1 MKAFA
6 DDLRFAQGAGLAV
19 RVRTM
24 SGEEFLAGVHEVRD
38 DEGYVSLYAPE
49 HHGDDQT
56 RRKLDYDL
64 IESLTVTD
72 IQWSASDEPRG

>member
-6 DDLRFAQGAGLAV
+6 DDLRFAQTAALAV
-19 RVRTM
+19 RIRTM
-24 SGEEFLAGVHEVRD
+24 SGEEFLAGVHDVRD

-56 RRKLDYDL
+56 RRKPDYDL
-64 IESLTVTD
+64 IESVTVTD
-72 IQWSASDEPRG
+72 IEWGASGEPQ

>member
-38 DEGYVSLYAPE
+38 DEGYVNLYSPE

-56 RRKLDYDL
+56 RRKPDYDL

-72 IQWSASDEPRG
+72 IQSSASDEPRG